1 MFITL
6 LQLAGMLPLLLG
18 LFVLFHIL
26 RPQRPPADRSNRINK
41 VRLLWFALRR
51 EDLFIGQFP
60 WLTRDETDN
69 IYPYK

>member
-1 MFITL
+1 MFTL

-26 RPQRPPADRSNRINK
+26 RPQRPPTDRSNRINK
-41 VRLLWFALRR
+41 IRLVWFVLTR
-51 EDLFIGQFP
+51 EELFIGTFP